1 MDKRDS
7 FLVHFHKGH
16 DFDFSYHMVEVC
28 QRMNV
33 IYGSAV
39 TNTNLIQYEYIV
51 VEEYYF
57 RIMFEE

>member
-1 MDKRDS
+1 
-7 FLVHFHKGH
+7 
-16 DFDFSYHMVEVC
+16 
-28 QRMNV
+28 MNV